1 MTTKKE
7 EMSLIGDAIRYAA
20 RHLGTSNAGTEMG
33 ALEVLAFKTF
43 DGLQEVAGS
52 INKFGE
58 VIQEGVDAI
67 DHVAGAI
74 DRLADAVAGKPT
86 ESGE

>member
-1 MTTKKE
+1 
-7 EMSLIGDAIRYAA
+7 
-20 RHLGTSNAGTEMG
+20 
-33 ALEVLAFKTF
+33 
-43 DGLQEVAGS
+43 
-52 INKFGE
+52 

-86 ESGE
+86 KSGE